1 MVGAAWKATGSDS
14 GAWLVAAAVA
24 GGTHSGTAGS
34 RLEEEACG
42 EVAAAAAV
50 VAVVVGVAAAVEFR
64 VKTTTVAEREAD

>member
-14 GAWLVAAAVA
+14 GAWLVAAVA

-34 RLEEEACG
+34 RLEEAACG